1 MSTKISAAIAM
12 TLAILG
18 VAAALLVT
26 TAHTPTGAPNQV
38 TSVR

>member
-1 MSTKISAAIAM
+1 MSSKISAAIAM

-18 VAAALLVT
+18 VAAVLLVT
-26 TAHTPTGAPNQV
+26 TAHTPAVSPSQV